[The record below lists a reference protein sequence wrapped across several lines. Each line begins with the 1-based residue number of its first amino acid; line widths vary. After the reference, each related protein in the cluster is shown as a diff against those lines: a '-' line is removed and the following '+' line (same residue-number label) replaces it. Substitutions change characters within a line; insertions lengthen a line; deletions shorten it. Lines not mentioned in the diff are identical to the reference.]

1 MNSLRDRVALV
12 IGGNSGL
19 GKASAVALAEAGA
32 KVMVAARREAENI
45 AFVEQLRALG
55 AEAESFVVDVTV
67 ASWPPSS
74 PPRWSASV
82 DSTAPSTRPASTR
95 TSATSPTPTAPCSTA
110 RDRRG
115 PDGQVAHFKPS
126 SRYVCMNW
134 IVAYI

>member
-32 KVMVAARREAENI
+32 KVMVAARREAENL
-45 AFVEQLRALG
+45 AVVEQLRALG

-82 DSTAPSTRPASTR
+82 DSTAPSTRPHQRGLRPRHRRRRRPVRPHAIDG
-95 TSATSPTPTAPCSTA
+95 AQTA
-110 RDRRG
+110 
-115 PDGQVAHFKPS
+115 
-126 SRYVCMNW
+126 N
-134 IVAYI
+134 